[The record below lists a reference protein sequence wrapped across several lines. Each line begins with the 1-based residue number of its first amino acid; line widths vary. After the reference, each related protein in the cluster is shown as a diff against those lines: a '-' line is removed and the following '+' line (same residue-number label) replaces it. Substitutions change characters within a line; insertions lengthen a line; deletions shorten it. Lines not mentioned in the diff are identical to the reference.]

1 MAIEETKV
9 LLQHCL
15 SVNPIFVVICGP
27 KQPLQN
33 YLSKASFMLFVFFK
47 STKWKH
53 AYLLL
58 PLKPE
63 RFSRM
68 LSQFSHMLS
77 SSIIAGVWALWFM
90 GGPPT
95 DLKNMAVFG
104 RRMIRKISIFKNIH
118 LGREQSFWRKEWLP
132 TTHQETKYAPPL
144 HKQYLYQL
152 YLSNRNR

>member
-27 KQPLQN
+27 KQQLQN

-68 LSQFSHMLS
+68 LSQFFHMLS

-95 DLKNMAVFG
+95 DLKNMAVWQENDTQDFHFQKHTFRARTVLLEKG
-104 RRMIRKISIFKNIH
+104 VTANNTSRNEIRSAF
-118 LGREQSFWRKEWLP
+118 
-132 TTHQETKYAPPL
+132 A
-144 HKQYLYQL
+144 
-152 YLSNRNR
+152 